1 MKSYDLTQRRPDT
14 EVGQLPYL
22 NRTNTGSP
30 PAGKGYSI
38 VEETISSILA
48 TVVLGLVVSGFYPLL
63 IWGIGQGLFNHQ
75 ANGSL
80 IVAADGKTVLG
91 SELLG
96 QNFGGKQ
103 YFNPRPSAAG
113 AAGYDPTASGGTNL
127 GPTSDKLVNGQHKK
141 DAAGKPVNDPT
152 NYDGI
157 KDLVAAYR
165 AANGLQETD
174 AVPADAVTRSGS
186 GLDPH
191 ISVAN
196 ASLQVARVARERNL
210 DEAAVRQLL
219 NKYTEGRDLSVFG
232 EARVNTLLLNLA
244 LDGKLPHTAGTDH
257 GAGGKLTSIK
267 DVDVTAP

>member
-1 MKSYDLTQRRPDT
+1 MDNRNQPNRSLT
-14 EVGQLPYL
+14 
-22 NRTNTGSP
+22 
-30 PAGKGYSI
+30 PAQVDVPSTAAAAPVINGDDSLLGEI
-38 VEETISSILA
+38 VRSVVA
-48 TVVLGLVVSGFYPLL
+48 TVVLAVVVCGLYPLVV
-63 IWGIGQGLFNHQ
+63 WGLGRGLFRHQ
-75 ANGSL
+75 ADGSL

-127 GPTSDKLVNGQHKK
+127 GPTSDKLINGQHKK
-141 DAAGKPVNDPT
+141 DAAGNAVNDPS
-152 NYDGI
+152 NFDGV

-165 AANGLQETD
+165 TANGLKDSD

-186 GLDPH
+186 GMDPD

-196 ASLQVARVARERNL
+196 ATLQIPRVARERAKSE
-210 DEAAVRQLL
+210 DEVRQLVAR
-219 NKYTEGRDLSVFG
+219 YTKGRDLGVFG

-244 LDGKLPHTAGTDH
+244 LDGKLASAKTD
-257 GAGGKLTSIK
+257 K
-267 DVDVTAP
+267 

>member
-1 MKSYDLTQRRPDT
+1 MNMKTYDLSQVRSDQNQGPSTQRERVAAD
-14 EVGQLPYL
+14 
-22 NRTNTGSP
+22 RTP
-30 PAGKGYSI
+30 PGKDPSLWA
-38 VEETISSILA
+38 ETLTALLA
-48 TVVLGLVVSGFYPLL
+48 TLVLGLIVSGLYPLL
-63 IWGIGQGLFNHQ
+63 VWGLGQGLFHHR

-80 IVAADGKTVLG
+80 IVAADGQTVLG

-96 QNFGGKQ
+96 QNFAGKQ

-141 DAAGKPVNDPT
+141 DAAGNAVNDPS

-165 AANGLQETD
+165 AANGLQEAD
-174 AVPADAVTRSGS
+174 PVPADAVTRSGS

-196 ASLQVARVARERNL
+196 ALLQLPRVARERGQSP
-210 DEAAVRQLL
+210 DAVRQLVD
-219 NKYTEGRDLSVFG
+219 KYTAGRDLGLFG
-232 EARVNTLLLNLA
+232 EPRVNTLLLNLA
-244 LDGKLPHTAGTDH
+244 LDGKLPPA
-257 GAGGKLTSIK
+257 ASR
-267 DVDVTAP
+267 

>member
-1 MKSYDLTQRRPDT
+1 MKTYDLSQVRSGNGSNAANQSD
-14 EVGQLPYL
+14 L
-22 NRTNTGSP
+22 TGASTP
-30 PAGKGYSI
+30 PAVQESSI
-38 VEETISSILA
+38 LSETITSILA
-48 TVVLGLVVSGFYPLL
+48 TVVLGLIVSGLYPLAV
-63 IWGIGQGLFNHQ
+63 WGLGQGLFHHQ

-127 GPTSDKLVNGQHKK
+127 GPTSDKLINGQHKK
-141 DAAGKPVNDPT
+141 DAAGNAVNDPS
-152 NYDGI
+152 NFDGI

-165 AANGLQETD
+165 AANGLKGTD

-186 GLDPH
+186 GMDPH

-196 ASLQVARVARERNL
+196 ALLQLPRVARERGKSS
-210 DEAAVRQLL
+210 DEIRQLVDR
-219 NKYTEGRDLSVFG
+219 YTVGRDLGVFG
-232 EARVNTLLLNLA
+232 ESHVNTVLLNLA
-244 LDGKLPHTAGTDH
+244 LDGKLPPATV
-257 GAGGKLTSIK
+257 K
-267 DVDVTAP
+267 

>member
-1 MKSYDLTQRRPDT
+1 MQTYDLSQVRPNKNQGPAPQKERAAAGGT
-14 EVGQLPYL
+14 
-22 NRTNTGSP
+22 P
-30 PAGKGYSI
+30 PGKEPSLWS
-38 VEETISSILA
+38 ETLTSLLA
-48 TVVLGLVVSGFYPLL
+48 TLVLGLIVSGLYPLAV
-63 IWGIGQGLFNHQ
+63 WGLGQALFHHR

-80 IVAADGKTVLG
+80 IVAADGQTVLG

-96 QNFGGKQ
+96 QNFAGKQ

-141 DAAGKPVNDPT
+141 DAAGQPVNDPA

-165 AANGLQETD
+165 AANGLKETD
-174 AVPADAVTRSGS
+174 PVPADAVTRSGS

-196 ASLQVARVARERNL
+196 ALLQLPRVARERGQSP
-210 DEAAVRQLL
+210 DAVRQLVD
-219 NKYTEGRDLSVFG
+219 KYTQGRDLGLFG
-232 EARVNTLLLNLA
+232 EPRVNTLLLNLA
-244 LDGKLPHTAGTDH
+244 LDGKLPPAAGR
-257 GAGGKLTSIK
+257 
-267 DVDVTAP
+267 

>member
-1 MKSYDLTQRRPDT
+1 MKAYDLSQRRP
-14 EVGQLPYL
+14 
-22 NRTNTGSP
+22 NTNAGLLLQTDRAGAGTP
-30 PAGKGYSI
+30 VTPGKGYSI
-38 VEETISSILA
+38 IEETISSVLA
-48 TVVLGLVVSGFYPLL
+48 TVVLAVVVSGLYPLL
-63 IWGIGQGLFNHQ
+63 IWGLGQSLFNHK

-96 QNFGGKQ
+96 QNFGGKT

-113 AAGYDPTASGGTNL
+113 AAGYDPTASSGTNL

-141 DAAGKPVNDPT
+141 DAAGNVVTDPS

-165 AANGLQETD
+165 TANGMKETD
-174 AVPADAVTRSGS
+174 PVPADAVTRSGS

-196 ASLQVARVARERNL
+196 AALQLSRVARERKM
-210 DEAAVRQLL
+210 DEAAVRQLID
-219 NKYTEGRDLSVFG
+219 KYTEGRDLGVFG
-232 EARVNTLLLNLA
+232 EPRVNVLLLNLA
-244 LDGKLPHTAGTDH
+244 LDGKVPSSGQ
-257 GAGGKLTSIK
+257 K
-267 DVDVTAP
+267 